1 MRPETITPARRR
13 VAPGVVLLALAVVV
27 LIASIV
33 FMTVGVKGNWAYVM
47 ELRGRK
53 LAAIILVA
61 TATAV
66 STILF
71 QTITGNRIL
80 TPSIIGFDA
89 LYALLQTA
97 LVFFLGTGRV
107 AAFDPRL
114 LFIVEAV
121 SMLALALILYRWLFL
136 GERRS
141 LHLLLLVGVVFG
153 LIFRSITQLLQ
164 RIMDPNEFVVL
175 QDRLFAN
182 FNGVNP
188 MLIGMSASAIALVG
202 ILIWKRRFVMDVLL
216 LGREQSI
223 SLGIDYRKLVT
234 LILVLV
240 SVLVAASVAL
250 VGPINGFEPIS
261 FFGVLV
267 ANLTYLAIPGFTH
280 RYLLPAAALIAIL
293 LLVGGQLILE
303 TLLGFD
309 SAVGIVIEFAGGVMF
324 VSLLLKGLAR

>member
-1 MRPETITPARRR
+1 MRPETITLARRR
-13 VAPGVVLLALAVVV
+13 VAPGLVLLALAVVV
-27 LIASIV
+27 LVASIA
-33 FMTVGVKGNWAYVM
+33 FMTVGVKGNWAYVL

-71 QTITGNRIL
+71 QTITRNRIL

-97 LVFFLGTGRV
+97 LVFFLGAGRV

-114 LFIVEAV
+114 LFIGEAV
-121 SMLALALILYRWLFL
+121 SMLALALVLYRWLFL

-175 QDRLFAN
+175 QDRLFAS

-188 MLIGMSASAIALVG
+188 VLIGMSAAAIALVG
-202 ILIWKRRFVMDVLL
+202 ILIWNRRFVMDVLL

-223 SLGIDYRKLVT
+223 SLGVDYRKLVT

-240 SVLVAASVAL
+240 SVLVAASMAL

-267 ANLTYLAIPGFTH
+267 ANHTYLAIPGFTH